1 MATDNICF
9 YPPTGIPEDVV
20 SFWRDRIRTQDPVV
34 ALTRSPEW
42 YAMMTGA
49 AADQAFVAVWRR
61 TDGAC
66 AGVLPMIVR
75 PWRLSFSLAGRE
87 WGRVVI
93 PAAKVCGGD
102 LLAGDLTATD
112 MAAGWAAIGQRY
124 PDVTA
129 LWFDHVDGPERLAA
143 LRESAGR
150 SGSFFP
156 HLLFRAAPH
165 YRYRLDAASGGR
177 VLPRS
182 RKSLSRLRTKERA
195 LARELGHPLQ
205 LVELRQP
212 PDWQPYEQGIEALM
226 NRTWQARHLGHTLRM
241 ADQIAVAGRG
251 WMRSFVLMARDRV
264 VAFVLCYQGMGTLF
278 YEQLGYDETLGKFS
292 PGTILL
298 HRVLEYLPDR
308 DPPAFVDFGEGEADY
323 KQFFANDT
331 IQVSSLLLV
340 RRTMRWRWLF
350 ALAGGV
356 RRMDCLT
363 RLVIGKLHLKQWLWR
378 RFKHDV

>member
-1 MATDNICF
+1 MATGDVCF
-9 YPPTGIPEDVV
+9 YAPSGIPADVV
-20 SFWRDRIRTQDPVV
+20 SFWRERICRQDPVV

-42 YAMMTGA
+42 YAMMAGD

-61 TDGAC
+61 PDGAC
-66 AGVLPMIVR
+66 AGVLPLIVR
-75 PWRLSFSLAGRE
+75 PWRLSFSFAGRE
-87 WGRVVI
+87 WGGAVL

-102 LLAGDLTATD
+102 LLGDLTPAD
-112 MAAGWAAIGQRY
+112 MALGWTAIGERY
-124 PDVTA
+124 PGVTA
-129 LWFDHVDGPERLAA
+129 LWFDHVDGSERLAA

-150 SGSFFP
+150 GGTFFP

-182 RKSLSRLRTKERA
+182 RKSLNRLRTKERA
-195 LARELGHPLQ
+195 LARELGQPLQ
-205 LVELRQP
+205 LAELRQP
-212 PDWQPYEQGIEALM
+212 PDWQPYEQRIEALM

-241 ADQIAVAGRG
+241 ADQIAVAARG
-251 WMRSFVLMARDRV
+251 WMRSFVLTAGDRV

-340 RRTMRWRWLF
+340 RRTMRWRRLF
-350 ALAGGV
+350 AVGGGV
-356 RRMDCLT
+356 RRMDRLT
-363 RLVIGKLHLKQWLWR
+363 RLMIEKVHLKQWLWR
-378 RFKHDV
+378 RFKHNV